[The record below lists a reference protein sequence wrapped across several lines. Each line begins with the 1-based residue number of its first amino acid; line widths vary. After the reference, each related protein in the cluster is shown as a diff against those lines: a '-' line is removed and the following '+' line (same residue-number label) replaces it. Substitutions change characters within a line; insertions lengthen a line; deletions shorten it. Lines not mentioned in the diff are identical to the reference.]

1 MADEHST
8 LLGIST
14 LVDYRV
20 PLFDLLEKITDAGFS
35 AVAFGHRLSHFP
47 YFDKK
52 AVTATADYCAKLGL
66 AVDYVHAPI
75 DISLDLSS
83 PNEHVCEA
91 TVSTYKFTIDAAK
104 ELGARAVT
112 AHLSN
117 ADCLSAEEIRE
128 RARIAEKPI
137 FELTDYARKKGI
149 FFCLENMPHPYAY
162 QRLLEAVLDNIL
174 NSSNPEEIN
183 LCIDTCHISIHNP
196 DPFKFIETFAPY
208 FRTTHLSDN
217 FGARDIHLPPYSG
230 NFDFDRLAEI
240 MAKSGYD
247 GNVMLENSYEAA
259 VGRFSKGINSPEEPK
274 PTTLED
280 YLLLS
285 LRSAERFRKKF
296 LSARKALAS

>member
-1 MADEHST
+1 M
-8 LLGIST
+8 
-14 LVDYRV
+14 
-20 PLFDLLEKITDAGFS
+20 PLFELLEKIREAGFN

-52 AVTATADYCAKLGL
+52 TVSATANYCAKLDL
-66 AVDYVHAPI
+66 TVDYVHAPI

-83 PNEHVCEA
+83 PNEHVLSA

-117 ADCLSAEEIRE
+117 IDSLTAEEIRE
-128 RARIAEKPI
+128 RASTAQKPI
-137 FELTDYARKKGI
+137 LELTDYGRKKGI
-149 FFCLENMPHPYAY
+149 FFCLENMPYPYAY
-162 QRLLEAVLDNIL
+162 QRLLESALESIL
-174 NSSNPEEIN
+174 SSSNAEEVN

-196 DPFKFIETFAPY
+196 DPFRFIESFAPY
-208 FRTTHLSDN
+208 FKTTHLSDN
-217 FGARDIHLPPYSG
+217 FGARDIHLPPYAG

-240 MAKSGYD
+240 LAKSGYD

-280 YLLLS
+280 YLLVS
-285 LRSAERFRKKF
+285 VKAAERFRKKL